1 MLRLMRLPRR
11 PVFQHGIE
19 DAEEKTVS
27 GTGNSRTRFVVDL
40 ESAIEQFRL
49 IANDLSGEYSGKR
62 C

>member
-1 MLRLMRLPRR
+1 MVNQCGIPGS

-19 DAEEKTVS
+19 DAEEKTVP

-49 IANDLSGEYSGKR
+49 IANDLGGEYSGKK